1 VSVTL
6 VPALTGAA
14 LVGIGLY
21 GLIAANGALNR
32 ILGFNVLGGGAFLI
46 FGFIARRGAGAGF
59 PADPVPQALVITG
72 IVVGFSATAL
82 AAALVV
88 RLAATRSIEHRTKPD
103 AESGE

>member
-1 VSVTL
+1 VSLAVI
-6 VPALTGAA
+6 PALAGAA

-21 GLIAANGALNR
+21 GLITANGALHR
-32 ILGFNVLGGGAFLI
+32 ILGFNILGGGAFLV

-72 IVVGFSATAL
+72 IVVAFSATAL

-88 RLAATRSIEHRTKPD
+88 RLSVKTRDEQAQERD
-103 AESGE
+103 AGDRA